1 MIWNW
6 SPNMGVNNLFFDEEI
21 STSAKEKLLCSLE
34 ASPFFADGINDEMW
48 KSKKIRRNYII

>member
-34 ASPFFADGINDEMW
+34 AIPFLLME
-48 KSKKIRRNYII
+48 